1 MKNNLKILFLLFSLL
16 LFISSCEKDL
26 YDEVLQDE
34 RNIKISKISI
44 KDPIVF
50 NNRNLMSE
58 IQKVKE
64 KQSVDQAN
72 GKIVYD
78 SINNFYF
85 DDENGLLIETEDGYK
100 SYTFAIYKD
109 EQTEK
114 LENVVFSQK
123 NNEQYEAY
131 IVKYNATEQ
140 EKQQIANEEYVQFT
154 DEDLEI
160 ESLNDPIAI
169 TGKCDYWAVD
179 RIKPHPDGGCIIEW
193 VYVPCSGGG
202 SGSGGGTGGTGG
214 GTSGSGTGGY
224 EGPSGGVGSS
234 GTGSSGEGSYGSD
247 PILTSPVGGYTGG
260 SSGLLVSPCK
270 KTKNQLDKYATLK
283 PALVTL
289 AGTTSASQEN
299 GIYIYDT
306 ATSTTANPVQNLPS
320 TTIAGVTAVG
330 LPNPTA
336 PNKYTVI
343 AHTHDASGPL
353 GTGSYS
359 IFSWQDLTRLAELIH
374 DGHMDNDNFV
384 FYLATADG
392 TRYALTTELPTAFAD
407 YFDRRKTYGIPESQ
421 TNLDYKKAVELG
433 KSEKDYYSNAPLA
446 NKIHLVSDKNDDLK
460 TFLKMQKEL
469 KIDFTLFE
477 VDPTFTTYTKVSL
490 KSDGTIKRETCN

>member
-1 MKNNLKILFLLFSLL
+1 MTKKIKILSTFSLILLL
-16 LFISSCEKDL
+16 LFSSCEKDL
-26 YDEVLQDE
+26 YDEAIQT
-34 RNIKISKISI
+34 NKGIKISRVSI
-44 KDPIVF
+44 KDPAVF
-50 NNRNLMSE
+50 NNRYLMYE
-58 IQKVKE
+58 IQKIKE
-64 KQSVDQAN
+64 RKIKDQTT
-72 GKIVYD
+72 GRIVYD
-78 SINNFYF
+78 SINDFYF
-85 DDENGLLIETEDGYK
+85 DDENGLKIKDGDLE
-100 SYTFAIYKD
+100 SYTFKIYRESNIESYD
-109 EQTEK
+109 I
-114 LENVVFSQK
+114 ENIVFTSNK
-123 NNEQYEAY
+123 NGNYNVDL
-131 IVKYNATEQ
+131 VKYSLSETENTKINNGEFVDLSSNTQ
-140 EKQQIANEEYVQFT
+140 VTSLSRFNIDPCFKIVSFPVSYNEEGGVTYSMNILV
-154 DEDLEI
+154 EIPCPDL
-160 ESLNDPIAI
+160 
-169 TGKCDYWAVD
+169 
-179 RIKPHPDGGCIIEW
+179 
-193 VYVPCSGGG
+193 GGG
-202 SGSGGGTGGTGG
+202 STGGSGGTGG
-214 GTSGSGTGGY
+214 GGSGDYNGPTG
-224 EGPSGGVGSS
+224 PIGSPWE
-234 GTGSSGEGSYGSD
+234 GSSGEGGYGSD
-247 PILTSPVGGYTGG
+247 PILTSPIGSGG
-260 SSGLLVSPCK
+260 SSSLLVSPCK
-270 KTKNQLDKYATLK
+270 KTKNQLDKYAALK

-392 TRYALTTELPTAFAD
+392 TRYALTTEWPTAFAD
-407 YFDRRKTYGIPESQ
+407 YFDRRKTYGIPESD
-421 TNLDYKKAVELG
+421 TNLDWKKAVELDED
-433 KSEKDYYSNAPLA
+433 EKDYYSNAPLT
-446 NKIHLVSDKNDDLK
+446 NKIHLTSDKNDDLI
-460 TFLKMQKEL
+460 TFLKMQKKL